1 MNPSDL
7 LSQFDKL
14 SQLVGDTPLHHFS
27 SLDPRPGVEIYA
39 KLEWLQWGGS
49 VKMRPAFNLMKE
61 AVRRGELHRGI
72 SLLDS
77 TSGNTGI
84 AYASIASKV
93 GLKATI
99 IMPEDATEERKV
111 LIRSLGAD
119 LILVPESMSSDEVF
133 EYARQLALDHPDK
146 YLDVNQYDNDDNW
159 QAHAQTTAPEIM
171 SQTDERI
178 THFCAGLGTCGTF
191 VGTGRK
197 LKQLNPEIQLIGMHV
212 AEKENDIE
220 GWKYLAGSRHPKIYD
235 PTLADDKVYVTTE
248 EAFAMVRTVARQE
261 GWIISP
267 SSGAALAGAQKV
279 AAGVEQGVVVTV
291 LPDDGS
297 KYGEVLKGLFEEPG

>member
-1 MNPSDL
+1 MNSPDL
-7 LSQFDKL
+7 LFQFDKL
-14 SQLVGDTPLHHFS
+14 SKLVGHTPLHHFS

-99 IMPEDATEERKV
+99 VMPEDATEERKV
-111 LIRSLGAD
+111 LLRSLGAD

-146 YLDVNQYDNDDNW
+146 YLDVNQYDNEDNW
-159 QAHAQTTAPEIM
+159 QAHAQTTAPEII

-235 PTLADDKVYVTTE
+235 PTLADDNVYVTTE
-248 EAFAMVRTVARQE
+248 EAFSMVKTVARQE

-279 AAGVEQGVVVTV
+279 AAGVEEGVVVTV